1 MKRAVWCCI
10 LLPGSV
16 RQMEFAWCGTCQA
29 TGDGERAFKNKGYY
43 AIENEI
49 RLQIAYERGQSK
61 RYIL

>member
-1 MKRAVWCCI
+1 
-10 LLPGSV
+10 
-16 RQMEFAWCGTCQA
+16 MEFALCMCQA

-61 RYIL
+61 RYIVRQLLQRRWKSITKLT